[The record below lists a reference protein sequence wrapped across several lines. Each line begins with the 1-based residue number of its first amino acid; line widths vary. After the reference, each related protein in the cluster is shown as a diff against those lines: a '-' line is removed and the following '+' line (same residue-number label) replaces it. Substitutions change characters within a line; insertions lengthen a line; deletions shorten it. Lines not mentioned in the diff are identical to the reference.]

1 MGYSCSDFTDDVFAE
16 LHRVGAIT
24 EAEYNDEDLSNN
36 ASLQA
41 DYAFKG
47 IGRLVEVRDAA
58 AKARQFMEELLDS
71 VETLTGIA
79 DLYGARTLADLMYL
93 HSAVVSGG
101 FIDYY
106 PGESCVLDV
115 IKPLPS
121 GDQWVQYVKVEHL
134 SSAETPEVTA
144 KDIDAARSYGFQVH
158 QGSNQDDSEL
168 IGRWWWT
175 AMLGNGSSIEA
186 ASGSFGT
193 EAEVWADAVRQHR
206 EFLAED
212 A

>member
-1 MGYSCSDFTDDVFAE
+1 MTYSCCDFTDDVFAE

-24 EAEYNDEDLSNN
+24 EAEYNDDDLEDN

-58 AKARQFMEELLDS
+58 AKAKQFMQELLDS

-79 DLYGARTLADLMYL
+79 DMYGTRTLADLMYL
-93 HSAVVSGG
+93 HSAIANGG

-121 GDQWVQYVKVEHL
+121 GEQWVQYVKVEYL
-134 SSAETPEVTA
+134 SSAE
-144 KDIDAARSYGFQVH
+144 DA
-158 QGSNQDDSEL
+158 
-168 IGRWWWT
+168 
-175 AMLGNGSSIEA
+175 
-186 ASGSFGT
+186 
-193 EAEVWADAVRQHR
+193 
-206 EFLAED
+206 
-212 A
+212 